1 MLDPQQRAIVE
12 SIKDAGRIKIYM
24 GGGKYDPDGTLLITF
39 DTKLSPIDIKE
50 VRHQIA
56 LAVQGY
62 FNTANRQL
70 SR

>member
-1 MLDPQQRAIVE
+1 MQAALK
-12 SIKDAGRIKIYM
+12 SIW

-62 FNTANRQL
+62 FNTANRKL

>member
-1 MLDPQQRAIVE
+1 MTLNNVPSSKASRMQAALK
-12 SIKDAGRIKIYM
+12 SIW
-24 GGGKYDPDGTLLITF
+24 GGKYDPDGTLLITF

-62 FNTANRQL
+62 FNTANRKL